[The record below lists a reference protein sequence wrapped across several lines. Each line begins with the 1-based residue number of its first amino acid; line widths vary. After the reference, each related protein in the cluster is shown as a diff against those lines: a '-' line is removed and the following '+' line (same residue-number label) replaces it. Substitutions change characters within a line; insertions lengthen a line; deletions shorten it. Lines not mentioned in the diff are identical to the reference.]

1 MPTIA
6 IRVRPGASRTAVGG
20 SHPGPFGPAV
30 VVAVHARPVDGQAT
44 EAALKALA
52 AAIGVRP
59 SALRL
64 KAGAAS
70 RDKLV
75 ELADPSTV
83 SSAELADRVAGLL
96 AGRR

>member
-1 MPTIA
+1 MVTIA

-20 SHPGPFGPAV
+20 SYPGPYGPALI
-30 VVAVHARPVDGQAT
+30 VAVGARPVDGQAT
-44 EAALKALA
+44 EAALRALA
-52 AAIGVRP
+52 DAIRVRP

-75 ELADPSTV
+75 ELDDPP
-83 SSAELADRVAGLL
+83 AGLDERVAALL
-96 AGRR
+96 GSGR